1 LGFFREKKIKKRMP
15 ARVVNEGES
24 IASFASRPEAPR
36 GGKKVPAKL
45 KTHHPLHSQS
55 ATGGKS
61 MRLPSFAKIGG
72 GGKGGKRQVPTSSTG
87 PPAGIS
93 AGKLPPVISK
103 GGKKHAPPAHGV
115 GKPRIQ
121 EGIKKKRRF
130 KPGTVALREIRR
142 YQKSTEL
149 LLRKLPFQ
157 RLAREV
163 CNEITGIGQ
172 DKRWQSAAVIA
183 LQEAAEAYLIH
194 LYEDTNLNAIH
205 AKRITIM
212 PKDMQLARRIRGER
226 M

>member
-1 LGFFREKKIKKRMP
+1 MP

-24 IASFASRPEAPR
+24 IASIASRPEAPR

-45 KTHHPLHSQS
+45 KEHHPLHSQS
-55 ATGGKS
+55 GNGGKS
-61 MRLPSFAKIGG
+61 MRLPSFASIG
-72 GGKGGKRQVPTSSTG
+72 GGKGGKRPVPTSSTG
-87 PPAGIS
+87 PPVGIG
-93 AGKLPPVISK
+93 AGKHVPPVISK
-103 GGKKHAPPAHGV
+103 GGKKHEPPANGV
-115 GKPRIQ
+115 GKPRNQ
-121 EGIKKKRRF
+121 GIKKKRRW

-163 CNEITGIGQ
+163 CNEITGIGN

-205 AKRITIM
+205 AKRITVM
-212 PKDMQLARRIRGER
+212 PKDMQLARRIRGEV

>member
-1 LGFFREKKIKKRMP
+1 MP

-24 IASFASRPEAPR
+24 IASFESRPEAPH

-45 KTHHPLHSQS
+45 KAHHPLHSQS
-55 ATGGKS
+55 GTGGKS
-61 MRLPSFAKIGG
+61 MRLPSFAKMGSG
-72 GGKGGKRQVPTSSTG
+72 ATGGKRMVPALPPSGVGVGKTL
-87 PPAGIS
+87 PPAM
-93 AGKLPPVISK
+93 SK
-103 GGKKHAPPAHGV
+103 GGKKHSPPAHGI
-115 GKPRIQ
+115 GKPPRL
-121 EGIKKKRRF
+121 ESGGVRKKRRF
-130 KPGTVALREIRR
+130 KPGTVALREIRK

-163 CNEITGIGQ
+163 SNEITAVGD

-183 LQEAAEAYLIH
+183 LQEAAEAYLVH